1 MRPSSIRWLP
11 MPQKKTTP
19 KKSAAKTNR
28 KPAKRTARAQSDGF
42 SAQEKAA
49 MREAAKERKTAAR
62 RGPNTKRADGERDV
76 LEKIA
81 QMPPSDRAIAKK
93 LHALVSKHAP
103 DLWPRTWYGMPA
115 YAKDS
120 KVLCFF
126 QSADKFGAR
135 YATLG
140 FSDQANLDNGEM
152 WPTSY
157 ALKKLTPAEEKKIV
171 TLIKKAVR

>member
-1 MRPSSIRWLP
+1 MA
-11 MPQKKTTP
+11 QKKTTP
-19 KKSAAKTNR
+19 KKSTTKTAS
-28 KPAKRTARAQSDGF
+28 KPASKTAKRTTRAKADGF
-42 SAQEKAA
+42 TAQEKAA

-62 RGPNTKRADGERDV
+62 RGANTKREDGERDV

-81 QMPPSDRAIAKK
+81 QMPPADRAIAKK
-93 LHALVSKHAP
+93 LHALVTKNAP

-115 YAKDS
+115 YAKDG
-120 KVLCFF
+120 KVLCYF
-126 QSADKFGAR
+126 QSADKFDAR

-152 WPTSY
+152 WPTSF
-157 ALKKLTPAEEKKIV
+157 ALKKLTPAEEKKIA